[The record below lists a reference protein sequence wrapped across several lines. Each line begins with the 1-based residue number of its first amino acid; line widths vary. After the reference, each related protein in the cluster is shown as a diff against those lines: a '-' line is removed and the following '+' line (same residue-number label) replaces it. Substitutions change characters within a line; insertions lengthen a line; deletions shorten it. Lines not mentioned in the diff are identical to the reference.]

1 MVKATQL
8 PILEN
13 PTGAELALVISNGT
27 FKAVEL
33 DRLEDPI
40 GAARDAAIGQI
51 DAKETQALTAIG
63 EQVQLAS
70 NQADSAKVAAGSA
83 GAASR
88 AEAIKAAY
96 RRDPNANLYDYTK
109 VTPSASI
116 NTANGAV
123 QAQNVN
129 FTAGDFIPV
138 IPGFSFSTLNPLL
151 GGAFYT
157 DATPAN
163 FIAGSGFGAVAA
175 GGSVATPATAN
186 FMRPTISSLNTGPS
200 YLRQTHIVHG
210 PTPPAIY
217 RSFDTLDTASM
228 RRLIDV
234 VRRTRPATS
243 TGNLHD
249 ATKTASG
256 VSINQGNGLTQVF
269 ANHFAAYIA
278 VNGGEILYFTH
289 GGPAG
294 NGNVLC
300 WLDASGAPLSYA
312 DGFLP
317 YTPYTVPQGAFTLG
331 YSLSAAA
338 FDPLYAM
345 RNPQT
350 TLGIFRN
357 GIPTVRVSTT
367 ETSVGLGQ
375 SANRAIRANT
385 PAKFDLFIA
394 SDVSV
399 GYVLNSGGGLVAD
412 NNYVTTAYIPLDDRQ
427 QICCSVDFLPGS
439 SAYGMCFYDADGNF
453 IWSGCGSAV
462 AATTNNSFD
471 IMVSGLSDPSNPGV
485 VGTAG
490 ANSLTLG
497 AAINVPGIPAR
508 SYISAVPSGGGNG
521 KYTFTNAA
529 NGPATA
535 TATGVPLNWGGVLA
549 DVPRSFPAN
558 VGISSVRFPLSTYNN
573 PANIVIA
580 NGATNY
586 AGAGFIGWADVQRQY
601 PFFNKKLGTTGDSI
615 FNGTNGDNNVQEGLA
630 AAMRAIPT
638 IMGAVGG
645 SRISEALLSY
655 YPPHSTQS
663 SSPPT
668 RAWTNADI
676 ANIDEFISN
685 HIANDFAIH
694 GSNAATTN
702 IETIWPNWGSTPI
715 GAITDRWI
723 PAHFTAAVNGTSI
736 TITNLIFGTLQHGLP
751 LHGDSVGIGNTLVD
765 LGGGNWGLSKIA
777 PGSSGNANVY
787 GGTVCGDLYDLHVRH
802 LSAANSYLRKIH
814 LGPMPRF
821 EDIKYNGFQTGPWP
835 GNPRNALGHA
845 LSDYNDMMRM
855 CGEAFGFYFINLFSI
870 LGLDENNYNAFLVD
884 GLHPGRTGELAMY
897 IPRIAAAIN
906 RIGF

>member
-1 MVKATQL
+1 MTDIKLQL
-8 PILEN
+8 LD
-13 PTGAELALVISNGT
+13 GASRAALAFARRAEAAADVVDRALVDIAAAGT
-27 FKAVEL
+27 AQVSAVDEA
-33 DRLEDPI
+33 
-40 GAARDAAIGQI
+40 GAIQTASATEQAGIARNQAGIAT
-51 DAKETQALTAIG
+51 TQAGL
-63 EQVQLAS
+63 
-70 NQADSAKVAAGSA
+70 A

-109 VTPSASI
+109 ATPSASI

-138 IPGFSFSTLNPLL
+138 IPGFSLSTLNPLL

-157 DATPAN
+157 DSTPAS

-228 RRLIDV
+228 RQLIDV

-278 VNGGEILYFTH
+278 VNGGENLYFTH

-300 WLDASGAPLSYA
+300 WLDATGATLSYL

-317 YTPYTVPQGAFTLG
+317 YTPYTVPQGAYTLA

-357 GIPTVRVSTT
+357 SIPAARVSTT

-385 PAKFDLFIA
+385 PAKFDLFIPG
-394 SDVSV
+394 DVSV
-399 GYVLNSGGGLVAD
+399 GYLLNSGGGLVAD
-412 NNYVTTAYIPLDDRQ
+412 NNYVTTAPIPLDDRQ

-439 SAYGMCFYDADGNF
+439 SQYGMCFYDADGNF
-453 IWSGCGSAV
+453 IWAGCGSAI
-462 AATTNNSFD
+462 AAITRDSFD
-471 IMVSGLSDPSNPGV
+471 IMVSGLSDPSNPSV
-485 VGTAG
+485 AGTAG

-497 AAINVPGIPAR
+497 AAINLPGIPAR

-521 KYTFTNAA
+521 KYTFANAA
-529 NGPATA
+529 NAPATA

-558 VGISSVRFPLSTYNN
+558 VGISSVRLPLSTYNN

-601 PFFNKKLGTTGDSI
+601 PFFNKNLGTTGDSI
-615 FNGTNGDNNVQEGLA
+615 FNSTNGDNNVQEGIA

-676 ANIDEFISN
+676 ANIGVFIAN
-685 HIANDFAIH
+685 HITNDFAIH
-694 GSNAATTN
+694 GSNATTTN
-702 IETIWPNWGSTPI
+702 IDTIWPSWGSTPI

-723 PAHFTAAVNGTSI
+723 PTHFTAAVNGTSI
-736 TITNLIFGTLQHGLP
+736 TITNLIFGTPQNGLP
-751 LHGDSVGIGNTLVD
+751 LSGDSVGIGNTLVD
-765 LGGGNWGLSKIA
+765 LGGGNWGLSKTA
-777 PGSSGNANVY
+777 PGSSGAANVY
-787 GGTVCGDLYDLHVRH
+787 GGTVCSNLYDLHVRK
-802 LSAANSYLRKIH
+802 LSAANPYLRKIH

-821 EDIKYNGFQTGPWP
+821 EDVKYNGFQTGPWP
-835 GNPRNALGHA
+835 GNPRNALGHT

-855 CGEAFGFYFINLFSI
+855 CGKAFGFYFIDLMEI
-870 LGLDENNYNAFLVD
+870 LGLDENNYNTYLVD
-884 GLHPGRTGELAMY
+884 GLHPGRTGELGMY
-897 IPRIAAAIN
+897 IPRIGRAIN
-906 RIGF
+906 QIGF

>member
-1 MVKATQL
+1 MTDIKLQL
-8 PILEN
+8 LD
-13 PTGAELALVISNGT
+13 GASRAALAFARRAEAAADVVDGALVDIAAAGT
-27 FKAVEL
+27 AQVSAVDEA
-33 DRLEDPI
+33 
-40 GAARDAAIGQI
+40 GAIQTASATEQAGIARNQASIAT
-51 DAKETQALTAIG
+51 TQAGL
-63 EQVQLAS
+63 
-70 NQADSAKVAAGSA
+70 A

-109 VTPSASI
+109 ATPSASI

-157 DATPAN
+157 DATPAS

-278 VNGGEILYFTH
+278 VNGGENLYFTH

-300 WLDASGAPLSYA
+300 WLDATGAVLDYR
-312 DGFLP
+312 DGFLA

-331 YSLSAAA
+331 YSLSAVAT
-338 FDPLYAM
+338 DPLYFM

-357 GIPTVRVSTT
+357 SIPAARVSTT

-385 PAKFDLFIA
+385 PAKFDLFIPG
-394 SDVSV
+394 DVSV
-399 GYVLNSGGGLVAD
+399 GYVLNSGAALIPD
-412 NNYVTTAYIPLDDRQ
+412 NNYVTTAHIPLDDRQ

-453 IWSGCGSAV
+453 IWSGCGQAV
-462 AATTNNSFD
+462 AATTTNSFD
-471 IMVSGLSDPSNPGV
+471 IVVSGLSDPTNPGV
-485 VGTAG
+485 AGSAG
-490 ANSLTLG
+490 AMSITKG
-497 AAINVPGIPAR
+497 APISVPGVPPKSWIVSGPAN
-508 SYISAVPSGGGNG
+508 GGNG
-521 KYTFTNAA
+521 VYTFTNST
-529 NGPATA
+529 NTPATS
-535 TATGVPLNWGGVLA
+535 TLTGQTLNWGGVLR
-549 DVPRSFPAN
+549 DVPRSYPAN
-558 VGISSVRFPLSTYNN
+558 VGISSVRLPLSTYNN
-573 PANIVIA
+573 PANIVIG
-580 NGATNY
+580 NGPTTFT
-586 AGAGFIGWADVQRQY
+586 GAGFIGWGDVQRQF
-601 PFFNKKLGTTGDSI
+601 PAFAKKVGFDGDSI
-615 FNGTNGDNNVQEGLA
+615 FNGTDGDNLVQEGLA
-630 AAMRAIPT
+630 AVIKAIRT
-638 IMGAVGG
+638 IEGAQGG
-645 SRISEALLSY
+645 KRISEAFRDK
-655 YPPHSTQS
+655 YPPHDTQS
-663 SSPPT
+663 TVVGLGP
-668 RAWTNADI
+668 WTNADI
-676 ANIDEFISN
+676 ANLDLVICN
-685 HIANDFAIH
+685 LGTNDWAIH
-694 GSNAATTN
+694 GSNSLTTN
-702 IETIWPNWGSTPI
+702 ITTIWPVWGTTPI
-715 GAITDRWI
+715 GDVTDRWI
-723 PAHFTAAVNGTSI
+723 PTKFTAAVSGKNFTV
-736 TITNLIFGTLQHGLP
+736 TNVVFGDPYQDGLP
-751 LHGDSVGIGNTLVD
+751 LSGDSVGINNKVVAKI
-765 LGGGNWGLSKIA
+765 GGGWELLNSA
-777 PGSSGNANVY
+777 QGSSGSAGLY
-787 GGTVCGDLYDLHVRH
+787 GGTIFGNLYDRHVRTI
-802 LSAANSYLRKIH
+802 SAANPYIRKIH

-835 GNPRNALGHA
+835 GNPRNSWGYT
-845 LSDYNDMMRM
+845 LSDLNDAIRLA
-855 CGEAFGFYFINLFSI
+855 GKAFGFYFIDLMEI
-870 LGLDENNYNAFLVD
+870 LGLDEYNYNAYLVD
-884 GLHPGRTGELAMY
+884 GLHPGRTGELGMY
-897 IPRIAAAIN
+897 IPRIGRAIN
-906 RIGF
+906 QIGF